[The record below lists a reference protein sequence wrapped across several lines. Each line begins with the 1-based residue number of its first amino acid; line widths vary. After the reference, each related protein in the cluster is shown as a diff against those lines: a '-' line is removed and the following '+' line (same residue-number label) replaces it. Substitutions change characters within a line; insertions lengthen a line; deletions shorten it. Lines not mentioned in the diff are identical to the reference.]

1 MESENNL
8 GNFIEVEGSKSI
20 INRILIIASI
30 LNKPL
35 RIYNYSSCED
45 IKTMQANVTKMGIDF
60 KMGDN
65 FVDLISSK
73 LPQNNLKLHVQDSAT
88 AFRLLLARMAAL
100 PGVKSTI
107 TISSQ
112 LQNRPHKHLVDV
124 LNKIGADVNQI
135 DDRFEISGCR
145 LSGGVLDINASIS
158 SQFISALLLISPL
171 MLDDLNV
178 NLKGTR
184 ASNGYIEMTISI
196 MKQFG
201 IEVKTNNN
209 QISVAAGQKY
219 KAIDSYYIEPDF
231 SSLCYFWALGALS
244 KKGVNTNY
252 ISISM
257 QPDHKFINLLRLMG
271 ADIQIENS
279 RISVKKNK
287 LSGISVNMSNMPDQ
301 VPTLAVLAIFADSST
316 TINNIAHLKHK
327 ESDRLKAIKDEF
339 TKLGVK
345 VVLTRNSLQINP
357 CRNINKNVTLK
368 TYNDHR
374 LVMAFSILKKNI
386 PTISLQSVVAVK
398 KSNPLYFKQLNLIS

>member
-1 MESENNL
+1 
-8 GNFIEVEGSKSI
+8 
-20 INRILIIASI
+20 
-30 LNKPL
+30 
-35 RIYNYSSCED
+35 
-45 IKTMQANVTKMGIDF
+45 
-60 KMGDN
+60 
-65 FVDLISSK
+65 
-73 LPQNNLKLHVQDSAT
+73 
-88 AFRLLLARMAAL
+88 
-100 PGVKSTI
+100 
-107 TISSQ
+107 
-112 LQNRPHKHLVDV
+112 
-124 LNKIGADVNQI
+124 
-135 DDRFEISGCR
+135 
-145 LSGGVLDINASIS
+145 
-158 SQFISALLLISPL
+158 
-171 MLDDLNV
+171 
-178 NLKGTR
+178 
-184 ASNGYIEMTISI
+184 
-196 MKQFG
+196 
-201 IEVKTNNN
+201 
-209 QISVAAGQKY
+209 
-219 KAIDSYYIEPDF
+219 
-231 SSLCYFWALGALS
+231 
-244 KKGVNTNY
+244 VNTNY

-271 ADIQIENS
+271 ADIQIDNS